1 MEVSVR
7 KSIVPIMLAGAMAA
21 AQAHAEPTLYVGAFG
36 GSFEQL
42 LREKVIPPF
51 EKANNV
57 RVVVVP
63 GDSTTTMAR
72 LQAQKGKESLD
83 VVFLDDG
90 PMYQAIQ
97 LGFCDT
103 LTDAPVYQNLYDV
116 ARFKTNKAVTIG
128 LDATGL
134 VYNER
139 LFAAK
144 GWAPPTSWHDL
155 ADPRYKGKVEFP
167 TISNGYGLQT
177 LIVLARLNGG
187 NEKEIQPGF
196 ETVKS
201 SIAPNVLSFDPSPGK
216 ISELFQTDSIA
227 LAAWGDGRSQA
238 LRNQGVPVKFVAP
251 KEGAVVMGL
260 SMCPVKHDEPNE
272 LAQKFVQFSLSPDI
286 QALYAE
292 EEGVAPVNKQ
302 TQLPPAV
309 ASRVPGP
316 GAVANMLK
324 VDWDVV
330 NDKRATWTQQWN
342 RDVER

>member
-1 MEVSVR
+1 MR
-7 KSIVPIMLAGAMAA
+7 KRIVPIMLAGVFAV
-21 AQAHAEPTLYVGAFG
+21 AQAHAETTLYVGAFG

-42 LREKVIPPF
+42 LREKIIPPF

-57 RVVVVP
+57 KVVVVP

-72 LQAQKGKESLD
+72 LQAQKGKQSLD

-103 LTDAPVYQNLYDV
+103 LTDAPVYKNLYDA
-116 ARFKTNKAVTIG
+116 ARFKSNKAVTIG
-128 LDATGL
+128 MNATGL

-144 GWAPPTSWHDL
+144 GWAPPTSWRDL

-187 NEKEIQPGF
+187 SEQNIQPGF
-196 ETVKS
+196 DTVKA

-216 ISELFQTDSIA
+216 ISELFQSDSIA
-227 LAAWGDGRSQA
+227 IAAWGDGRTQA

-251 KEGAVVMGL
+251 KEGAVALGL
-260 SMCPVKHDEPNE
+260 SMCPVKHDAPND
-272 LAQKFVQFSLSPDI
+272 LAQKFVQFSLSPEI
-286 QALYAE
+286 QAMYAD
-292 EEGVAPVNKQ
+292 EEGVAPANKQ

-309 ASRVPGP
+309 ASRVASPT
-316 GAVANMLK
+316 AVANMLK

-342 RDVER
+342 REVER

>member
-1 MEVSVR
+1 MR
-7 KSIVPIMLAGAMAA
+7 KRIVPILLAGIFA
-21 AQAHAEPTLYVGAFG
+21 AQAHAETTLYVGAFG

-42 LREKVIPPF
+42 LREKIIPPF

-57 RVVVVP
+57 KVVVVP

-72 LQAQKGKESLD
+72 LQAQKGKQSLD

-97 LGFCDT
+97 LGFCDS
-103 LTDAPVYQNLYDV
+103 LTDAPVYKNLYDV
-116 ARFKTNKAVTIG
+116 ARFKSNKAVTIG

-144 GWAPPTSWHDL
+144 GWAPPTSWRDL
-155 ADPRYKGKVEFP
+155 ANPRYKGKVEFP
-167 TISNGYGLQT
+167 TISNSYGLQT
-177 LIVLARLNGG
+177 LIVLAHLSGG
-187 NEKEIQPGF
+187 SEQNIQPGF
-196 ETVKS
+196 DTVKTS
-201 SIAPNVLSFDPSPGK
+201 VAPNVLSFDPSPGK

-238 LRNQGVPVKFVAP
+238 LRNQGVPVRFVAP

-260 SMCPVKHDEPNE
+260 SMCPVKHDAPNA
-272 LAQKFVQFSLSPDI
+272 LAQKFVQFSLSPEI

-292 EEGVAPVNKQ
+292 EEGVAPVNRQ
-302 TQLPPAV
+302 TRLSPAV

-316 GAVANMLK
+316 TAVANMRK
-324 VDWDVV
+324 VDWNVV
-330 NDKRATWTQQWN
+330 NDRRATWTQEWN

>member
-1 MEVSVR
+1 MR
-7 KSIVPIMLAGAMAA
+7 KHIVPIMLAGVLAA
-21 AQAHAEPTLYVGAFG
+21 AQAHAETTLYVGAFG

-42 LREKVIPPF
+42 LRQKIIPPF
-51 EKANNV
+51 EKANDV
-57 RVVVVP
+57 KVVVVP

-72 LQAQKGKESLD
+72 LQAQKGKQSLD
-83 VVFLDDG
+83 VAILDDG

-103 LTDAPVYQNLYDV
+103 LTDAPVYQNLFDV
-116 ARFKTNKAVTIG
+116 ARFRSNKAVTFG
-128 LDATGL
+128 LNATGL

-155 ADPRYKGKVEFP
+155 ADPRYKGKVAFP

-187 NEKEIQPGF
+187 GEKNIQPGF
-196 ETVKS
+196 DVVKT

-227 LAAWGDGRSQA
+227 LAAWGDGRTQA
-238 LRNQGVPVKFVAP
+238 LRNQGVPVRFVAP
-251 KEGAVVMGL
+251 KEGAVVLGL
-260 SMCPVKHDEPNE
+260 SMCPVKHDAPND
-272 LAQKFVQFSLSPDI
+272 LAQKFIQFSLSPEI
-286 QALYAE
+286 QALYAD
-292 EEGVAPVNKQ
+292 EEGVAPVNKL
-302 TQLPPAV
+302 TRLTPTVAARVASPDAV
-309 ASRVPGP
+309 AK
-316 GAVANMLK
+316 MLK
-324 VDWDVV
+324 VDWNVV

-342 RDVER
+342 RDIER

>member
-1 MEVSVR
+1 VR
-7 KSIVPIMLAGAMAA
+7 KSIVPIMLAGALVA

-42 LREKVIPPF
+42 LREKIIPPF

-57 RVVVVP
+57 KVVVVP

-103 LTDAPVYQNLYDV
+103 LTDAPVYKNLYDV
-116 ARFKTNKAVTIG
+116 ARFKSNKAVTIG

-144 GWAPPTSWHDL
+144 GWAPPTSWRDL
-155 ADPRYKGKVEFP
+155 ADPRYKGKLEFP

-187 NEKEIQPGF
+187 SEQNIQPGF
-196 ETVKS
+196 DTVKA

-216 ISELFQTDSIA
+216 ISELFQTDNIA

-251 KEGAVVMGL
+251 KEGAVVLGL
-260 SMCPVKHDEPNE
+260 SMCPVKHDASND
-272 LAQKFVQFSLSPDI
+272 LAQKFVQFSLSPEI
-286 QALYAE
+286 QAMYAE

-309 ASRVPGP
+309 ATRVPGP
-316 GAVANMLK
+316 SAVANMLK

>member
-1 MEVSVR
+1 METSVR
-7 KSIVPIMLAGAMAA
+7 KSIVPILLAGFVA
-21 AQAHAEPTLYVGAFG
+21 AQAHAETTLYVGAFG

-42 LREKVIPPF
+42 LREKIIPPF

-57 RVVVVP
+57 KVVVVP

-72 LQAQKGKESLD
+72 LQAQKGSESLD

-97 LGFCDT
+97 LGFCDA
-103 LTDAPVYQNLYDV
+103 LTDAPVYRNLYDV
-116 ARFKTNKAVTIG
+116 ARFQGNQAVTIG
-128 LDATGL
+128 LNATGL

-139 LFAAK
+139 LFAANH
-144 GWAPPTSWHDL
+144 WAPPTSWRDL

-167 TISNGYGLQT
+167 TISNGYGLQA

-187 NEKEIQPGF
+187 SERNIQPGF
-196 ETVKS
+196 DVMKK

-227 LAAWGDGRSQA
+227 LAAWGDGRTQA

-251 KEGAVVMGL
+251 KEGAMVLGL
-260 SMCPVKHDEPNE
+260 SMCPVKHDAPNP
-272 LAQKFVQFSLSPDI
+272 LAQKFIQFSLSPEI
-286 QALYAE
+286 QAMYAE
-292 EEGVAPVNKQ
+292 SESVAPVNKL
-302 TQLPPAV
+302 TRLSPAV
-309 ASRVPGP
+309 AARVITPS
-316 GAVANMLK
+316 AVARMLK

-330 NDKRATWTQQWN
+330 NVKRATWTQQWN
-342 RDVER
+342 REVER

>member
-1 MEVSVR
+1 MR
-7 KSIVPIMLAGAMAA
+7 KRIVPIMVAGVFAV
-21 AQAHAEPTLYVGAFG
+21 AQAHAETTLYVGAFG

-42 LREKVIPPF
+42 LRQKIIPPF

-57 RVVVVP
+57 KVVVVP

-116 ARFKTNKAVTIG
+116 ARFKSNKAVTIG

-144 GWAPPTSWHDL
+144 GWAPPTSWRDL
-155 ADPRYKGKVEFP
+155 ADPRYKGKIEFP

-187 NEKEIQPGF
+187 SEKDIQPGF
-196 ETVKS
+196 DTVKA

-251 KEGAVVMGL
+251 KEGAVVLGL
-260 SMCPVKHDEPNE
+260 SMCPVKHDAPND
-272 LAQKFVQFSLSPDI
+272 LAQKFVQFSLSPEV
-286 QALYAE
+286 QAMYAE

-302 TQLPPAV
+302 TRLPPAV
-309 ASRVPGP
+309 AARVPGP
-316 GAVANMLK
+316 SAVANMLK

-330 NDKRATWTQQWN
+330 NEKRATWTQQWN
-342 RDVER
+342 REVER